1 MMIVKGGPPLFTDE
15 QGAVHVKDSQGVIEI
30 ALRDALVSVRDALR
44 PSCRLKLPKI
54 ALKVPLLL
62 LAAHSCH
69 DDYYDGSDDHDVNAD
84 DDEVYGKVER
94 PPRAT
99 EEDMHQCIRPPMIS
113 NTCQF

>member
-1 MMIVKGGPPLFTDE
+1 M
-15 QGAVHVKDSQGVIEI
+15 
-30 ALRDALVSVRDALR
+30 RDALR

-69 DDYYDGSDDHDVNAD
+69 DDYYDGSDDDDDDCDHDVNAD

-113 NTCQF
+113 NPCQF

>member
-1 MMIVKGGPPLFTDE
+1 MMIVKGPPLFTDE
-15 QGAVHVKDSQGVIEI
+15 QSAVHVKDSQGVIEI

-69 DDYYDGSDDHDVNAD
+69 DDYYDGSDDDDDDHDVN
-84 DDEVYGKVER
+84 
-94 PPRAT
+94 P
-99 EEDMHQCIRPPMIS
+99 I
-113 NTCQF
+113 